1 MKPMRWLLTLLLC
14 LSLPLQGAW
23 SWAAP
28 AEPCPMEGMVMV
40 SGTVA
45 DDTGAV
51 PDCCN
56 DAATF
61 LETGQPCKTGM
72 DCGAPVAS
80 VPPGGLP
87 AALALHAARHVAP
100 SVAGP
105 PSSARSTI
113 WRPPSLG

>member
-1 MKPMRWLLTLLLC
+1 MRRLFTLLLC

-28 AEPCPMEGMVMV
+28 AEPCPMEAMVMA
-40 SGTVA
+40 SGMVA
-45 DDTGAV
+45 DDTGSGAA

-56 DAATF
+56 DVATF
-61 LETGQPCKTGM
+61 LKTGQPCKTGV

-80 VPPGGLP
+80 VPPGGWP
-87 AALALHAARHVAP
+87 GAPALHSARHSTPA
-100 SVAGP
+100 VAGP
-105 PSSARSTI
+105 PSSARSAI